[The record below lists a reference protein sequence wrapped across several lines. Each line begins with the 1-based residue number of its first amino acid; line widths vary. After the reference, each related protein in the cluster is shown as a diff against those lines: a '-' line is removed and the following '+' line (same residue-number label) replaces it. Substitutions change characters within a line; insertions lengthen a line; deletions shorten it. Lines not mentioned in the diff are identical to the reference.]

1 MDLGELGG
9 DGRGELCS
17 VVRVLVVNFFVISLA
32 KVLVL
37 LSTVTTVEVEVVIMG
52 NLEMQ
57 I

>member
-1 MDLGELGG
+1 MHKGTGQGG

-37 LSTVTTVEVEVVIMG
+37 LSTVTTVEVEVKV
-52 NLEMQ
+52 EVE
-57 I
+57 